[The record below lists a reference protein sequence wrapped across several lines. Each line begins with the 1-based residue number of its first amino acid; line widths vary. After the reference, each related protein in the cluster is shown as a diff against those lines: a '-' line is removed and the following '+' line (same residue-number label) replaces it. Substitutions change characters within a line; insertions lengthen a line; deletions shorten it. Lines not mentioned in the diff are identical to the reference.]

1 MPEKREWKRS
11 DTSKVDRRKPADN
24 SQPGLFAGATGEY
37 LRASC
42 GTKCPIHQSTNHT
55 LQECKRFQGMLT
67 SEKEKVVEEH
77 KLCLCCLLP
86 GHRLRK
92 CRSKNRCKVE
102 NCDMRHHT
110 LVHEVDLRFIE
121 RAKTKRELEQV
132 PEVERN
138 PAPVSLEGRD
148 PSPRQAVE
156 PLEEYQQSA
165 YTGCE
170 TGGLALVEVL
180 PIVVFGETGKQ
191 QVMAL
196 RDSGCNTTL
205 IDESLALSLG
215 LQGKEV
221 DLEIQGV
228 NAQKVFA
235 SQHIKRC
242 HVARVG
248 KEEVKYSLRDV
259 KTIPSL
265 NGPDQK
271 LKWSTIKHEYQHLK
285 NLDLRDTDTGPVQ
298 LIIGTNNSDLILP
311 TQILK
316 PSGQPEL
323 DRVPYAVETP
333 LGWAVTNW
341 LPGERRVASS
351 YNGFKVYERSSV
363 ENEELKQLVM
373 AQSEIETLGVV
384 KLADPTRSIEDKR
397 ALSLIKKTTFKS
409 VNEDAYVSGL
419 LWRDEEPSLP
429 NNYGMA
435 KRRLQSL
442 EKKFENCPEIRERYA
457 KSIQDDIEKGYV
469 KKLSEGEVRCDSK
482 VTWYLPHRFVINP
495 KKPDRLRRVYDAS
508 AKFMGQSLNDKI
520 YTGPDLL
527 SSLFGV
533 FLRFCEGRI
542 AMAADVKEMYHMLR
556 LPDCDKPALRFL
568 WRDSDRRTKR
578 VPVR

>member
-1 MPEKREWKRS
+1 MSTWDSFANWLEKEAKISESKQRWMPEKREWKRS
-11 DTSKVDRRKPADN
+11 DTSKVDRRKPADK
-24 SQPGLFAGATGEY
+24 SQPGLFAGATGES

-42 GTKCPIHQSTNHT
+42 GTKCPIHQSTNH
-55 LQECKRFQGMLT
+55 KRFQGMLT
-67 SEKEKVVEEH
+67 NEKEKVVEEH
-77 KLCLCCLLP
+77 KLCLRCLLP

-102 NCDMRHHT
+102 NCDMRHNT

-121 RAKTKRELEQV
+121 RAKAKRESEQV

-138 PAPVSLEGRD
+138 PPPVSLEGKD
-148 PSPRQAVE
+148 SSPRQAVE

-235 SQHIKRC
+235 SQHIKKC

-311 TQILK
+311 TQIMK

-341 LPGERRVASS
+341 LPGERRVASP

-363 ENEELKQLVM
+363 ENEELRQLVM

-384 KLADPTRSIEDKR
+384 KLADPTRSI
-397 ALSLIKKTTFKS
+397 
-409 VNEDAYVSGL
+409 
-419 LWRDEEPSLP
+419 
-429 NNYGMA
+429 
-435 KRRLQSL
+435 
-442 EKKFENCPEIRERYA
+442 
-457 KSIQDDIEKGYV
+457 
-469 KKLSEGEVRCDSK
+469 
-482 VTWYLPHRFVINP
+482 
-495 KKPDRLRRVYDAS
+495 
-508 AKFMGQSLNDKI
+508 
-520 YTGPDLL
+520 
-527 SSLFGV
+527 
-533 FLRFCEGRI
+533 
-542 AMAADVKEMYHMLR
+542 
-556 LPDCDKPALRFL
+556 
-568 WRDSDRRTKR
+568 
-578 VPVR
+578 